1 MTRECH
7 VQFCERPRL
16 QYLGLL
22 SPDYV
27 VMETLAGGDPTSIC
41 EQFEILA
48 EHPKQVIF
56 LKSTHA
62 ISGLRAQTEPWP
74 LKAAHRQKSNGE
86 LWDPSMRQ
94 RDSGAL

>member
-1 MTRECH
+1 
-7 VQFCERPRL
+7 L